1 MKSPKKKAAAV
12 LAGILLVVLVL
23 PYTVNVDSLRPRLEA
38 ALQSQ
43 LGREVHI
50 GYLELSFL
58 SGGAKAGDLSIAD
71 DPAFGRRPF
80 VHAKSLKVGI
90 SFLSLIFSHT
100 WRITSLTIDQPELV
114 LAKSS
119 SGKWNFSDIGSH
131 TASTAD
137 PFRDFDPS
145 DADMESAPRT
155 SFSLDRLKV
164 TNATLTMPTAPGS
177 VDAYTL
183 KNIDIDI
190 DFRNASL
197 DGSMSFIVSTHSDAG
212 KIELRG
218 QAGPINMENPEQTP
232 FHATIRGARA
242 DLAQIA
248 RLSSSAG
255 LSGILG
261 LDATVT
267 SDSQSLHSEGTARAV
282 NLRLSGSGAG
292 SHQPV
297 SMQYVTD
304 YSFARHSG
312 SLSSCEISVRK
323 STSHL
328 GGTYQV
334 RGSNLIAHLRLTG
347 SQLPLDDVEGVLPAL
362 GIHLPGGSK
371 LNGGSVSANIVLDG
385 PFDRLITTGTA
396 QVANAHLSGFDLG
409 SKLSR
414 IPGLSGI
421 ATGSDIGIVALSSG
435 FRIAPQGTHISNFNS
450 QISGVGS
457 LTGDGD
463 IDAGDELN
471 FKMAAHLPKGGIL
484 RTGLDYIGLKKVPDD
499 IPFQVVGTTSVPM
512 FLPDSSELAKIGA
525 KAVGKEA
532 ARQGAQ
538 KFLSQSP
545 AGKSTPPSMANAFV
559 PTMKSEHTTPEASPS
574 ASASANKRPNLVRR
588 IFGWHHDKKQNEPT
602 ELAKK

>member
-23 PYTVNVDSLRPRLEA
+23 PYMVNVDSLRPRLEA

-80 VHAKSLKVGI
+80 LHAKSLEVGV
-90 SFLSLIFSHT
+90 SFLSLIFSHSL
-100 WRITSLTIDQPELV
+100 RVTSLTIEQPELV

-119 SGKWNFSDIGSH
+119 SGKWNFSDIGSRP
-131 TASTAD
+131 TSNAD
-137 PFRDFDPS
+137 PFRDSDPS

-164 TNATLTMPTAPGS
+164 RNATLTIPTAPGS
-177 VDAYTL
+177 VDTYTL
-183 KNIDIDI
+183 KNIDIDM
-190 DFRNASL
+190 RNASL
-197 DGSMSFIVSTHSDAG
+197 DRSMSFSVSTHSDAG

-218 QAGPINMENPEQTP
+218 QAGPINLENPEQTP
-232 FHATIRGARA
+232 FRATIRGARA

-267 SDSQSLHSEGTARAV
+267 SDGQSLHSEGTAHVA
-282 NLRLSGSGAG
+282 NLRLAGNGSGSR
-292 SHQPV
+292 QPV
-297 SMQYVTD
+297 ALQYVTE
-304 YSFARHSG
+304 YSFAHHAG

-323 STSHL
+323 STAHL

-334 RGSNLIAHLRLTG
+334 RGTNLVAHLRLTG

-362 GIHLPGGSK
+362 GIHLPGGSE
-371 LNGGSVSANIVLDG
+371 LNGGSVSANIALDG
-385 PFDRLITTGTA
+385 PFDRLITTGAA
-396 QVANAHLSGFDLG
+396 QIANAHLSGFYLG

-414 IPGLSGI
+414 IPGLSGA
-421 ATGSDIGIVALSSG
+421 ATGSDIGIVTLSSG
-435 FRIAPQGTHISNFNS
+435 FRISPQGTHISNFNS
-450 QISGVGS
+450 QISGIGN

-471 FKMAAHLPKGGIL
+471 FQMAAHLPKGGIL
-484 RTGLDYIGLKKVPDD
+484 RTALDYTGLKKVPDD
-499 IPFQVVGTTSVPM
+499 IPFQVVGTTSVPL
-512 FLPDSSELAKIGA
+512 FLPDSSGLAKIGV
-525 KAVGKEA
+525 KAMGKEA
-532 ARQGAQ
+532 TRQAERL
-538 KFLSQSP
+538 LSQGPTEKS
-545 AGKSTPPSMANAFV
+545 STPSMTNGFV
-559 PTMKSEHTTPEASPS
+559 PPTRSGNTTQEASP
-574 ASASANKRPNLVRR
+574 SASANKRPNLLHRML
-588 IFGWHHDKKQNEPT
+588 GWHHDKKQNEPT

>member
-23 PYTVNVDSLRPRLEA
+23 PYMVNVDSLRPRLEA

-71 DPAFGRRPF
+71 DPAFGPRPF
-80 VHAKSLKVGI
+80 LHAKSLEVGV
-90 SFLSLIFSHT
+90 SFLSLIFS
-100 WRITSLTIDQPELV
+100 RSLRVTSLTIDQPELV

-119 SGKWNFSDIGSH
+119 AGKWNFSDIGSH
-131 TASTAD
+131 TTSSAD
-137 PFRDFDPS
+137 PFRDSDPS

-164 TNATLTMPTAPGS
+164 TNATLTMPTSPGS

-183 KNIDIDI
+183 KNIDIDL
-190 DFRNASL
+190 RNASL
-197 DGSMSFIVSTHSDAG
+197 DGSMSFTVSTHSDTG

-232 FHATIRGARA
+232 FHATIRGALA

-255 LSGILG
+255 LSGILR

-267 SDSQSLHSEGTARAV
+267 SDGQSLHSEGTAHAI
-282 NLRLSGSGAG
+282 NLRLSGSGPG
-292 SHQPV
+292 LHQPV

-304 YSFARHSG
+304 YSFARHAG
-312 SLSSCEISVRK
+312 SLRSCEISVRK
-323 STSHL
+323 SAAHL

-334 RGSNLIAHLRLTG
+334 RGTNLIAHLRLTG
-347 SQLPLDDVEGVLPAL
+347 SQLPLDDVEGLLPAL

-371 LNGGSVSANIVLDG
+371 LNGGSVSANIALDG

-409 SKLSR
+409 TKLSR

-450 QISGVGS
+450 QISGIGS

-471 FKMAAHLPKGGIL
+471 FKMAAHLPKGEIL

-538 KFLSQSP
+538 KFLSQNP
-545 AGKSTPPSMANAFV
+545 AGKSTPPSMSNGFV
-559 PTMKSEHTTPEASPS
+559 PTTKSGSPAPEGSTS
-574 ASASANKRPNLVRR
+574 ADKKPGLLHK
-588 IFGWHHDKKQNEPT
+588 IFGWHHGKKQNEPT